1 MPVPPK
7 PLPSRFTHSPF
18 RTTDA
23 LAHGVHRERL
33 RRADLAVPTRGVR
46 VPAESTDFAEVAMAV
61 GLLLRP
67 DQHLSHT
74 TAARLWHCPLPRSLT
89 SPVALLHVST
99 VGDGPVE
106 RRTGIAGHRV
116 DPDRAS
122 VTAVLGIRT
131 SSPAALWYEC
141 RTMLSVRQLVVLGDH
156 MVGVGRLTTVDALER
171 TLHSGDRGVVAA
183 RTALERIRPGAES
196 PMESVLR
203 LLVVDAGFPEPAL
216 NVDVVDDGGAFIG
229 RVDMGW
235 TDLRIALEYD
245 GDHHR
250 TDRGTFVHDRSR
262 RNAFVVEDW
271 LTIHVTAPDVSRP
284 AEFLERL
291 RQAFELRRR
300 ATPVA

>member
-1 MPVPPK
+1 
-7 PLPSRFTHSPF
+7 
-18 RTTDA
+18 
-23 LAHGVHRERL
+23 
-33 RRADLAVPTRGVR
+33 
-46 VPAESTDFAEVAMAV
+46 MAI

-74 TAARLWHCPLPRSLT
+74 SAARLWQCPLPRALT
-89 SPVALLHVST
+89 SSGAHLHVST

-106 RRTGIAGHRV
+106 RRTGITGHRIA
-116 DPDRAS
+116 PDRAG

-131 SSPAALWYEC
+131 STPAALWYEC
-141 RTMLSVRQLVVLGDH
+141 RTLLSVRQLVVLGDH
-156 MVGVGRLTTVDALER
+156 MVGSGRLTTVDALER
-171 TLHSGDRGVVAA
+171 TVHSGDRGVTTA
-183 RTALERIRPGAES
+183 RTALERIRTGAES

-203 LLVVDAGFPEPAL
+203 LIVVDAGFPEPAL
-216 NVDVVDDGGAFIG
+216 NIDVADARGVFIG

-235 TDLRIALEYD
+235 ADLRIALEYD

-250 TDRGTFVHDRSR
+250 TDRGTFLHDRSR

-291 RQAFELRRR
+291 RQAFELRQHTTPRR
-300 ATPVA
+300 